1 MSSKSN
7 NPDLGVIECEGC
19 DSFAVI
25 RRQRTGKKYL
35 YINCPNCGM
44 DKRSGPKL
52 QAKWER
58 AIGEQPAEPEV
69 DLSPKPQAQLS
80 HDKGEWLPPE
90 IRPQAQQPQA
100 LTHESKT
107 SIQGATN
114 ERNNEQPQRIEHEKN
129 SPSTSNG
136 GFGLFI
142 FGAIAGFAAIAGIRA
157 NA

>member
-1 MSSKSN
+1 MASKSN

-44 DKRSGPKL
+44 DKRSGAKL

-58 AIGEQPAEPEV
+58 AIGNQQPEPGV
-69 DLSPKPQAQLS
+69 DLSPKPQSQLS

-90 IRPQAQQPQA
+90 FRPQAQQPHA
-100 LTHESKT
+100 LTHETKT
-107 SIQGATN
+107 SEQGTAN
-114 ERNNEQPQRIEHEKN
+114 ERNIEPTQRIEHEKN
-129 SPSTSNG
+129 NTSGSNG
-136 GFGLFI
+136 GLGLFI
-142 FGAIAGFAAIAGIRA
+142 FGALAGFAAIAGIRA
-157 NA
+157 NV